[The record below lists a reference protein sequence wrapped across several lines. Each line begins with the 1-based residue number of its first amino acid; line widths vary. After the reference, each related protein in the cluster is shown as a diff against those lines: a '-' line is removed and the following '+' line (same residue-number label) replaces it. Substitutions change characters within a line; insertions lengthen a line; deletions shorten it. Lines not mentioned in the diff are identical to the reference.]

1 MEIFDEN
8 YYGNGEFDFIKDKST
23 KEFLK
28 SAHNAITLC
37 ELWDW
42 MRIYQPLHNTGFM
55 WTKTPELDRLNQQ
68 MWKDPINSNH
78 SGSSY
83 GAIMR
88 EMEYI
93 AKHGYDKYKRKTFF

>member
-1 MEIFDEN
+1 MDKT
-8 YYGNGEFDFIKDKST
+8 YYGNGDFNFIKDEST

-28 SAHNAITLC
+28 SAHAAITLC

-42 MRIYQPLHNTGFM
+42 MRTYQPPHNTGFM

-93 AKHGYDKYKRKTFF
+93 AKNGYDTYKQKTFF